1 MAYNGCMA
9 EEIER
14 TEDSERVRKLIW
26 RHMGVRSAREI
37 AEMTGLPP
45 ETILRVKRELLEE
58 VDVLSIDEKRQRI
71 VVELDEM
78 ARDARDRAQ
87 GMSDEFYSSSIQAAT
102 GAMKVVLAEL
112 KRIGDQDNSKIE
124 ALNQK
129 RIQELVN
136 LVNETVVA
144 GVAEIAA
151 THGLNE
157 DELLGVFNAKLI
169 EAAEGR
175 DLP

>member
-1 MAYNGCMA
+1 MA

-37 AEMTGLPP
+37 AEMTGVPP

>member
-37 AEMTGLPP
+37 AEMTGGPP

>member
-1 MAYNGCMA
+1 MSYNGCMA

-37 AEMTGLPP
+37 AEMTGVPP